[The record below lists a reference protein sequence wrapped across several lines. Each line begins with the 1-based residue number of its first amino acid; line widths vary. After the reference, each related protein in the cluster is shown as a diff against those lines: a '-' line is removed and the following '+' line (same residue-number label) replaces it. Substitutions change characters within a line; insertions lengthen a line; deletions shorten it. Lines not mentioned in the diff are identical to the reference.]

1 MIIKKLRNSLIAAS
15 VCFTSYGFAQGNSI
29 QLVNQNHQNT
39 NDTMVVGSN
48 GEIDDKINE
57 LADKLLASSRIPQN
71 DMGNI
76 AITSFVNLH
85 QLDQTSYFGRSISET
100 FFNELF
106 IRGFNVSDFRGQNVL
121 TVNPTGEFYIT
132 RNVKE
137 INRKIQN
144 SYVLVGTYTVIDSKI
159 LINARIMD
167 NVTGKIVATAKTY
180 YNTSDCNLLGTCP
193 KPRMIRIVC
202 NTLK

>member
-1 MIIKKLRNSLIAAS
+1 MLKKKLKVSLAAAAL
-15 VCFTSYGFAQGNSI
+15 CFSSYSYGQSHGI
-29 QLVNQNHQNT
+29 QLVNNGNQNT
-39 NDTMVVGSN
+39 MIVGSN
-48 GEIDDKINE
+48 GEIDDKIVE
-57 LADKLLASSRIPQN
+57 LADSLLASSKIPQT

-85 QLDQTSYFGRSISET
+85 QLDQTSPFGRTLAKT

-106 IRGFNVSDFRGQNVL
+106 VRGFNVADFRGQNVL

-132 RNVKE
+132 RDVKS

-144 SYVLVGTYTVIDSKI
+144 SYVLVGTYTSIDNKI

-167 NVTGKIVATAKTY
+167 NITGKIVASAKTY
-180 YNTSDCNLLGTCP
+180 YNTNDCKLLGTCP

-202 NTLK
+202 NDLVK

>member
-1 MIIKKLRNSLIAAS
+1 M
-15 VCFTSYGFAQGNSI
+15 I
-29 QLVNQNHQNT
+29 QLVNEKYEHNNHSLVN
-39 NDTMVVGSN
+39 SN
-48 GEIDDKINE
+48 GSIDDKIIE
-57 LADKLLASSRIPQN
+57 LADNLLKSCRISQK
-71 DMGNI
+71 DMGNV
-76 AITSFVNLH
+76 ALTSFVNLH
-85 QLDQTSYFGRSISET
+85 ELGTTTSFGRSISET

-106 IRGFNVSDFRGQNVL
+106 VRGFNVSDFRGQNVL

-144 SYVLVGTYTVIDSKI
+144 SYVLVGTYTVIDGKI

-167 NVTGKIVATAKTY
+167 NVTGKIVAAAKTY
-180 YNTSDCNLLGTCP
+180 YNTNDCNLLGTCP

>member
-1 MIIKKLRNSLIAAS
+1 MIKNKLKNSLVVAS
-15 VCFTSYGFAQGNSI
+15 LCFTSYSFGQDNSI
-29 QLVNQNHQNT
+29 QLVNQNYNET
-39 NDTMVVGSN
+39 KNTMVVGSN
-48 GEIDDKINE
+48 GGIDDKINE
-57 LADKLLASSRIPQN
+57 LADKLLASSRIPS
-71 DMGNI
+71 DDLGNI

-85 QLDQTSYFGRSISET
+85 QLDQTSYFGRSVSET

-106 IRGFNVSDFRGQNVL
+106 VRGFNVSDFRGQNVL

-144 SYVLVGTYTVIDSKI
+144 SYVLVGTYTVIDGKI

-167 NVTGKIVATAKTY
+167 NVTGKIVAAAKTY
-180 YNTSDCNLLGTCP
+180 YNTNDCNLLGTCP